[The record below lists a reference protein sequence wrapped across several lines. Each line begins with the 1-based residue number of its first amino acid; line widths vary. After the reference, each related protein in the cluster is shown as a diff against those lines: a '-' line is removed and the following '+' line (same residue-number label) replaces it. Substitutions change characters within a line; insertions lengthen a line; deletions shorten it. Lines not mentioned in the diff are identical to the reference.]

1 MRPSC
6 RSHPS
11 NALGFPS
18 DGIRDQSGRAIR
30 RAARTTDSLR
40 LARSTSVSEPVS
52 MRATCGTED
61 HHPASDRLSVILTPG
76 LAHCY
81 ESGHQQGRD
90 QRRPEFL
97 SPPHGQNYGSH
108 YQERNNDLV
117 RQLRTIS
124 TRYEDFICRTSQH
137 NRCHQTSNYPRSLK
151 GNPSGQ
157 PENQEGQPHQAQ
169 SKRAQGKVRDCLLS
183 RTGLCIIHHYA
194 HGEAHQAAAPA
205 SNPINPTVPPTAF
218 SPSFKAAGPTTRIR
232 CDTTLAYCPLANK
245 ER

>member
-1 MRPSC
+1 MRTILPFPPVKRTQLSV
-6 RSHPS
+6 RRHPGS
-11 NALGFPS
+11 
-18 DGIRDQSGRAIR
+18 IR

-108 YQERNNDLV
+108 YQERNNDPV

-124 TRYEDFICRTSQH
+124 TRYEDFICRASQH
-137 NRCHQTSNYPRSLK
+137 NHCHQTSNYPCSLK

-157 PENQEGQPHQAQ
+157 PENQESQPHQAQ
-169 SKRAQGKVRDCLLS
+169 SKRTQGKVRDRLLS
-183 RTGLCIIHHYA
+183 RTGLRVIHHYA